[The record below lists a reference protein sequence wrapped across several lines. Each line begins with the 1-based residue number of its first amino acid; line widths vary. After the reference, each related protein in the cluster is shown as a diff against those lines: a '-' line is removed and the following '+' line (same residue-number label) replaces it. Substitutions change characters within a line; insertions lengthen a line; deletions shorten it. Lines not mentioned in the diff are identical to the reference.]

1 MIKQRRK
8 KCTFLEV
15 QVMFEP
21 TRLEYTCLQEAYA
34 WVVPCARKRLS
45 THQTP
50 QPLSGETLVQR
61 AERSIQ

>member
-8 KCTFLEV
+8 KCTSLEV

-21 TRLEYTCLQEAYA
+21 TRLEYACLQEAYA

-45 THQTP
+45 THQ
-50 QPLSGETLVQR
+50 PLSGETLVQR